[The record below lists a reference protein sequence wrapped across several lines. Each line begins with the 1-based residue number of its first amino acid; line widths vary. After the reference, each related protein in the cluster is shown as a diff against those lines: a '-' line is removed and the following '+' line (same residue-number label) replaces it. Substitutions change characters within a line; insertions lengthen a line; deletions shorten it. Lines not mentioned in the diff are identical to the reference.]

1 MTKFEY
7 QRLVAYFRA
16 LAGLV
21 AYNRFH
27 CPMAGVAKLGVLR
40 THKSNGP
47 TLKEPLRYPKF
58 ELTTSFVQ
66 IQSVDLYLCIFG
78 DHCLVSSM

>member
-1 MTKFEY
+1 MTKFEN
-7 QRLVAYFRA
+7 QRLVAFFRT
-16 LAGLV
+16 LAVLV

-27 CPMAGVAKLGVLR
+27 CLMAGAATLRVLR
-40 THKSNGP
+40 TQKSNGS
-47 TLKEPLRYPKF
+47 TLKEPLRYPMFK
-58 ELTTSFVQ
+58 LTTSVAQ